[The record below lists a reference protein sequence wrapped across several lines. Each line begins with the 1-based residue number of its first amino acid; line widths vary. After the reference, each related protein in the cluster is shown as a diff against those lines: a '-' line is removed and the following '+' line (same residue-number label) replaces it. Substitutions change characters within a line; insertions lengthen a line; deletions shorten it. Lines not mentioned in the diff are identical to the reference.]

1 MRPSTKGVYPVQ
13 LTDADYVNFH
23 GQNFMQHSIYR
34 YHFFDYED
42 KHAKHRSWR
51 DDISRG
57 LAPLRCV
64 HGPRTWHKIDK
75 SMIDPAKRWGLGLR
89 ISYKVNV
96 ILYEPLFTQIY
107 NLKELTTYSE
117 K

>member
-1 MRPSTKGVYPVQ
+1 MSQ
-13 LTDADYVNFH
+13 
-23 GQNFMQHSIYR
+23 
-34 YHFFDYED
+34 
-42 KHAKHRSWR
+42 
-51 DDISRG
+51 
-57 LAPLRCV
+57 PLIQQ
-64 HGPRTWHKIDK
+64 KD
-75 SMIDPAKRWGLGLR
+75 GLGLR